1 MMRAGGRHM
10 TVTSTVLPDPEARR
24 REQRGW
30 YWYDWANSAFVT
42 TVGTVLAGPYL
53 TSVAKEAACGTSE
66 GDCTVS
72 LSLLGIPVS
81 PGALFAYIIT
91 FTTILSAL
99 LLPVVG
105 AFVDRSAHKRR
116 YLAAFAWAGSGFAAL
131 LFFVRDGNWQLGAV
145 AMVGA
150 SLCLGASLVVYD
162 AFLIQIST
170 PDERDGVSSRGWAFG
185 YVGGGLLLVLN
196 LALVLTLPFGLTE
209 GSAVRISLLSA
220 AFWWAAF
227 TIIPLVRLHDRPP
240 VDPDP
245 VTGSVVRRSFAQLW
259 HTLQHARAYP
269 MTLLFLVAYLFFND
283 GVQTVIYASSIYGSE
298 ELGFDT
304 EVLIIAILLVQ
315 IVAIFGALG
324 LGRLARTRGAKKVVL
339 GSLVAWVV
347 VVFFGFLLPAGSP
360 LPFFVL
366 AAGIGLVLGGT
377 QALSRSLYSQ
387 LIPRGREA
395 EYFSLYQATERGT
408 SWLGTLAFGLAFQ
421 ITGSYRVAIILIV
434 VFFVVGGLLLRK
446 VDVRRGIEEAGN
458 EVPAVI

>member
-1 MMRAGGRHM
+1 M
-10 TVTSTVLPDPEARR
+10 
-24 REQRGW
+24 
-30 YWYDWANSAFVT
+30 
-42 TVGTVLAGPYL
+42 
-53 TSVAKEAACGTSE
+53 
-66 GDCTVS
+66 
-72 LSLLGIPVS
+72 I
-81 PGALFAYIIT
+81 
-91 FTTILSAL
+91 
-99 LLPVVG
+99 
-105 AFVDRSAHKRR
+105 
-116 YLAAFAWAGSGFAAL
+116 
-131 LFFVRDGNWQLGAV
+131 
-145 AMVGA
+145 GA

-220 AFWWAAF
+220 AVWWAAF

-240 VDPDP
+240 IDPDP

-283 GVQTVIYASSIYGSE
+283 GVQTVIYASSVYGSE

-324 LGRLARTRGAKKVVL
+324 LGRLARTHGAKKVVL
-339 GSLVAWVV
+339 WSIVAWVV

-360 LPFFVL
+360 VPFFVL

-387 LIPRGREA
+387 LVPRGREA

-434 VFFVVGGLLLRK
+434 VFFVIGGLLLRK